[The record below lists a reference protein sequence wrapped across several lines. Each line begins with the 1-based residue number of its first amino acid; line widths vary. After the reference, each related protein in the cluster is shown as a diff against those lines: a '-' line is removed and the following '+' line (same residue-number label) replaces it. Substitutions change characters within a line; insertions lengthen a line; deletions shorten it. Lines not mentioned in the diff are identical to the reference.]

1 MYKRIKMSKIT
12 LQRNQDNGYGV
23 VSCIQKQDFDL
34 NNIHEY
40 FKSGL
45 EHLDHNFNFDEPYKD
60 IDSVVSFLKEN
71 WDVCINGCI
80 MEGLDDTDIAEYFL
94 STCNPNGGGNSVDC
108 LVLTYNGKV
117 LFES

>member
-1 MYKRIKMSKIT
+1 MSKIT
-12 LQRNQDNGYGV
+12 LQRNSDNGYGV

-45 EHLDHNFNFDEPYKD
+45 EHVDHNFNFDEPYKD

-71 WDVCINGCI
+71 WDICVNGCI

-94 STCNPNGGGNSVDC
+94 STCNPNGAGNSVDQ
-108 LVLTYNGKV
+108 LVLSYDGKI

>member
-1 MYKRIKMSKIT
+1 MSKIT

-40 FKSGL
+40 FKSSF
-45 EHLDHNFNFDEPYKD
+45 EHIDHNFNFSEPFKD
-60 IDSVVSFLKEN
+60 IDSVVLFLNEN
-71 WDVCINGCI
+71 WDICNNGSI
-80 MEGLDDTDIAEYFL
+80 MTDLDNTDIFDYFL
-94 STCNPNGGGNSVDC
+94 STCNPNGSGNTVDQ
-108 LVLTYNGKV
+108 LVLSYDGNI